1 MAESMYTYLLEIRV
15 QVGKEKSRTDPVV
28 FSEEETHRFTP
39 SMHLTESIRVSL
51 VVGGKLAAFKS
62 KVKYLPK
69 KTRSIAESGPL
80 YIECVEVGK

>member
-1 MAESMYTYLLEIRV
+1 MYTYLLEIRV

-51 VVGGKLAAFKS
+51 VTGGKLAAFRS
-62 KVKYLPK
+62 KVKFLPK
-69 KTRSIAESGPL
+69 KIRSIAESGTL
-80 YIECVEVGK
+80 YIECVEVSK